1 MAAIGWTELGRRIA
15 NARERQ
21 NLSQGALAEIA
32 RLNQSAISRI
42 EAGKRPVSSLELV
55 DIASALRVSVLDLLD
70 EHPRADLGVAAR
82 VAEASRPASV
92 ERALTRARDIL
103 GIQQLL
109 DGLGI

>member
-1 MAAIGWTELGRRIA
+1 MTAVGWPELGRRIA
-15 NARERQ
+15 SAREHRS
-21 NLSQGALAEIA
+21 LSQGALAEIA
-32 RLNQSAISRI
+32 GLNQSAVSRI

-55 DIASALRVSVLDLLD
+55 DIASALHVSVLDLLD
-70 EHPRADLGVAAR
+70 ERPRADLAIAAR

-109 DGLGI
+109 DSLD